1 MRMRVLL
8 VVLMSAVATQA
19 IATESVLIQ
28 RYQAMFEN
36 SVYSALCVV
45 PLSASKPERVRFVCH
60 YAIPNQPR
68 MRDDT
73 DGGNKP
79 PVIPP
84 DMDMNFN
91 VWLSQGMTPPAKC
104 EIWSA
109 LRVAFPQLPTDE
121 ALLEKCPNAK
131 IATEPL
137 NTANAANFIAD
148 VRSAIAAKLPAE
160 PVKPAAPAVQK
171 APPSVPPTVVNTQ
184 TANTAPVTPA
194 SVTAAPPVTTTLP
207 PGVSQPPSQPIDQP
221 PATDTNPAPPPTT
234 TLEAP
239 DLVKWATIGLLVLTA
254 LGVLLLVIDRV
265 WQIVRQRK
273 LLDATLANDLDVS
286 KALTLEEAAILLEK
300 QRNLARQQFEA
311 AKKERDD
318 AKATLAA
325 IDKHAGIAPGGDRGN
340 YIAALAKSENSL
352 LQLTGAVTGVSAL
365 NTVEAAL
372 KERKEID
379 QLLCE
384 RTQSDGPVQY
394 VRECVALINAF
405 SRPFWSNA
413 NSPVSAHRVVE
424 DIANQLHWLYAG
436 SAPDRS
442 VEEAASF
449 EIAALEETLC
459 KQKDQIK
466 NLEAARQF
474 VVSEW
479 SEAPTI
485 PQLKSRMQSA
495 RAAASKVGCT
505 AQDVDAIIT
514 ELATKFE
521 HERDVSH
528 AAHEI
533 LRLLRDYLVLPGIS
547 GPELQVLLGS
557 ELGQPHRVLRLV
569 LAAAVPE
576 LRRHFAAVSDEDASV
591 VRMLRLPDIV
601 DQLDAFLVRLS
612 SYEGMRLWDGIYS
625 AFGGIWLHNFFR
637 AEAVL
642 RTYFMASRLAE
653 LGDVLT
659 LVAWAFRHAIATL
672 GFDVDRVQLLV
683 APPAAMDP
691 KHESPREFRTCPD
704 IRSRVQTVLKV
715 HGDGGF
721 AIDVDSVGIR
731 EGNKV
736 LKRGS
741 VVLAKRI
748 DWED

>member
-1 MRMRVLL
+1 MRMRVLF

-19 IATESVLIQ
+19 LAGESVLIQ

-45 PLSASKPERVRFVCH
+45 PLTASKPERVRFVCH

-68 MRDDT
+68 VRDDT

-104 EIWSA
+104 EIGSA
-109 LRVAFPQLPTDE
+109 LRAALPQLPTDE

-131 IATEPL
+131 IATESL

-148 VRSAIAAKLPAE
+148 VRSATAAKLPAE
-160 PVKPAAPAVQK
+160 PVRPAAPAVQK
-171 APPSVPPTVVNTQ
+171 APPSAPPAVVKTQ
-184 TANTAPVTPA
+184 TANTVP
-194 SVTAAPPVTTTLP
+194 VTAAPPVITTSP
-207 PGVSQPPSQPIDQP
+207 VVSQAPSQPTDQP
-221 PATDTNPAPPPTT
+221 PATDKNRPPPPTT

-239 DLVKWATIGLLVLTA
+239 DLLKWATVGLLVLTA
-254 LGVLLLVIDRV
+254 LGVLVLVIDRV
-265 WQIVRQRK
+265 WQLVRQRK
-273 LLDATLANDLDVS
+273 LVDAALANDQDVS

-311 AKKERDD
+311 ARKERDD
-318 AKATLAA
+318 AKATLAE

-340 YIAALAKSENSL
+340 YIAALAKSQNSL
-352 LQLTGAVTGVSAL
+352 LQLTGAVTSVNAL
-365 NTVEAAL
+365 DTVETAL

-379 QLLCE
+379 QLLRE
-384 RTQSDGPVQY
+384 RTYPGGPVQY

-413 NSPVSAHRVVE
+413 NNPVSARRAVE

-442 VEEAASF
+442 VEEAASD
-449 EIAALEETLC
+449 EIAALEGTLC

-485 PQLKSRMQSA
+485 PQLKLRMQSA

-505 AQDVDAIIT
+505 AQDVDAIVT
-514 ELATKFE
+514 ELATMFE
-521 HERDVSH
+521 GERDASRG
-528 AAHEI
+528 AHEI
-533 LRLLRDYLVLPGIS
+533 LRLLRDYLVLPDIS
-547 GPELQVLLGS
+547 APELQALLGN
-557 ELGQPHRVLRLV
+557 ELDQPHRVLRLA

-576 LRRHFAAVSDEDASV
+576 LRRHFAAVSGEDASV
-591 VRMLRLPDIV
+591 VRMLRLPEIV
-601 DQLDAFLVRLS
+601 DQLGAFLVRLS
-612 SYEGMRLWDGIYS
+612 GYEGTRLWDGIYS
-625 AFGGIWLHNFFR
+625 AFGGIWLHNLFR

-672 GFDVDRVQLLV
+672 GFDIDRVHLLD
-683 APPAAMDP
+683 APSAAMEP
-691 KHESPREFRTCPD
+691 KHESPQEFRGCPD

-715 HGDGGF
+715 RGDGGF

-736 LKRGS
+736 LKRGA